1 MSCRAGWNFHP
12 STSGGSFSSSKQAA
26 PCMQARITC
35 AHSFYLGID
44 DFGLNWLP
52 ILVSVLIF
60 VIHFKLVIFFYQH
73 IIYFLLSLSDS
84 LSLSLIFH
92 IFCPAIGIISL
103 QLDFKEF
110 NCKELLCSAPISI
123 SSNCQINLGK
133 VKRFGLAP
141 NFWNWIW
148 LNRIVLD

>member
-1 MSCRAGWNFHP
+1 MSCRAGWIFHP
-12 STSGGSFSSSKQAA
+12 STSLGSFSSSKQAA

-35 AHSFYLGID
+35 AHSFYLDID
-44 DFGLNWLP
+44 DFGLKWLP

-60 VIHFKLVIFFYQH
+60 VIHFKLVKFF
-73 IIYFLLSLSDS
+73 INISLTSFFLFLILSLSI
-84 LSLSLIFH
+84 IFH

-133 VKRFGLAP
+133 VKRFGLVP
-141 NFWNWIW
+141 NF
-148 LNRIVLD
+148 